1 MAAGAQQTKVVRVGY
16 VWSTNFAEGESDEEY
31 KSGYAYEYLQKVAY
45 YTGWEY
51 QYVYGDWS
59 DIFQMLVDGQVDL
72 MIGVSYTPERARIM
86 DFPDYPMGQENYYI
100 YVWQNS
106 ALANLSASELVGLS
120 IGCTGGSMQNLS
132 LEAWNQEH
140 GSSCTI
146 QTFSGNIDMYKAFAS
161 HTIDA
166 VVDTDNAILPT
177 DGLVPLVK
185 VGSSDYYLA
194 VRKNAEDILS
204 ELNTALEQIDHSD
217 PYYLQNL
224 HSKFFSE
231 TAIATTLTAPEK
243 AWLADHPVIRVGYL
257 NSYLPYCSK
266 DGSGQPTG
274 VMLDI
279 FSGIFA
285 KLKVDAQPQIQ
296 YTAFD
301 NQQAMVDA
309 VKAGDVDVIFPIG
322 GDVWFSESLGLYQ
335 TADIAQILL
344 DLVYK
349 GDYAHLTIEKI
360 GVNRNNL
367 MQYMDSVHRYPD
379 AQVVF
384 FDSTED
390 CLKAIVSGSIDCT
403 ITNGL
408 RTDGLVRRDIYQSL
422 NALELSDP
430 FPICMGV
437 RRGETDLLIL
447 LNHGLN
453 TLDKNYVLS
462 STYQYQDNIYV
473 YTPMDFLL
481 ENVLWVVTGIVL
493 FALVIILAAY
503 RDAQKTRR
511 HLAQEKAL
519 TKNLEDALEEAQ
531 CANQAKTIFLNNISH
546 DIRTPM
552 NAIMGFTDIAMK
564 YNPKPEVENCLQKIR
579 ESSEHL
585 LTLIND
591 VLDISRIESGKIK
604 FAPIGVDIVEVADT
618 VLSIMY
624 GFLSNRNITF
634 HTHLAIPETRYV
646 LADAVR
652 IREVLVNILGNAVKF
667 TGDGGSITFTSDY
680 LPGAD
685 DRHMIVRYRVTDTG
699 VGMTKEFVKHIFD
712 EFSQEESSART
723 YYKGSGLGMAISKRY
738 VDLMDGNISVESEKG
753 KGSTFTVEL
762 PLELTEADKVQKQAS
777 PGDST
782 DLTGVKIL
790 MAEDNDLNAEI
801 AMVQLEELGIHITR
815 ASDGKE
821 ALKIFASNQPGTFD
835 IIFMDIMMPN
845 MNGYEAT
852 KAIRALQNRPD
863 ARTIPII
870 AMTANAFAEDVQASL
885 DAGMNLSLIHI

>member
-1 MAAGAQQTKVVRVGY
+1 MKKRLTALLLSLVLVAGLIWAGFAYFGFVSQTIYEESTAHLTEIFHQANQTLYNLVSVN
-16 VWSTNFAEGESDEEY
+16 WSRMRMWVPYLEKAESDEEVL
-31 KSGYAYEYLQKVAY
+31 AYVDQAREESNFTDFYFISRNGEYLTL
-45 YTGWEY
+45 TGNRGYLDLRDQLPNLILEKQPIVVNSVVPDQPEIMVFAIPAKQGSY
-51 QYVYGDWS
+51 RGFDYEAIAITYNNS
-59 DIFQMLVDGQVDL
+59 DLVD
-72 MIGVSYTPERARIM
+72 
-86 DFPDYPMGQENYYI
+86 
-100 YVWQNS
+100 
-106 ALANLSASELVGLS
+106 ALKIS
-120 IGCTGGSMQNLS
+120 
-132 LEAWNQEH
+132 
-140 GSSCTI
+140 
-146 QTFSGNIDMYKAFAS
+146 AFAGQAS
-161 HTIDA
+161 TFAVLPDGRV
-166 VVDTDNAILPT
+166 VVDN
-177 DGLVPLVK
+177 
-185 VGSSDYYLA
+185 GS
-194 VRKNAEDILS
+194 EDM
-204 ELNTALEQIDHSD
+204 Q
-217 PYYLQNL
+217 
-224 HSKFFSE
+224 
-231 TAIATTLTAPEK
+231 
-243 AWLADHPVIRVGYL
+243 
-257 NSYLPYCSK
+257 
-266 DGSGQPTG
+266 
-274 VMLDI
+274 DI
-279 FSGIFA
+279 H
-285 KLKVDAQPQIQ
+285 
-296 YTAFD
+296 
-301 NQQAMVDA
+301 N
-309 VKAGDVDVIFPIG
+309 
-322 GDVWFSESLGLYQ
+322 
-335 TADIAQILL
+335 
-344 DLVYK
+344 
-349 GDYAHLTIEKI
+349 
-360 GVNRNNL
+360 
-367 MQYMDSVHRYPD
+367 
-379 AQVVF
+379 
-384 FDSTED
+384 
-390 CLKAIVSGSIDCT
+390 
-403 ITNGL
+403 
-408 RTDGLVRRDIYQSL
+408 
-422 NALELSDP
+422 
-430 FPICMGV
+430 
-437 RRGETDLLIL
+437 
-447 LNHGLN
+447 
-453 TLDKNYVLS
+453 
-462 STYQYQDNIYV
+462 
-473 YTPMDFLL
+473 
-481 ENVLWVVTGIVL
+481 L
-493 FALVIILAAY
+493 FALLEKSERLTDEEITALQADFLAGNSSSIVFDVDGSSYYLVYEPANFQNWTVLGIVPTDVVNSSMNKLQSTTMLVVSGIAIALAVMLLLLVIQQNRQKLRRKDNELLARDELFSKLSINVDDVFLMMDANDLRVEYVSPNIEKLVGISEQQVLDDIREIEHLIRTDESVHILDQLSTILPGEQREWDREY
-503 RDAQKTRR
+503 IHQKTGEELWFRVVVFCTDI
-511 HLAQEKAL
+511 QGEKKYIL
-519 TKNLEDALEEAQ
+519 DLSDRTKDKKINQRLEDAFHTAEN
-531 CANQAKTIFLNNISH
+531 ANRAKTTFLNNMSH

-552 NAIMGFTDIAMK
+552 NAIIGFTNIAMK
-564 YNPKPEVENCLQKIR
+564 HEPEPEVRGCLEKIR
-579 ESSEHL
+579 ESSDHL

-782 DLTGVKIL
+782 DLAGVKIL

-835 IIFMDIMMPN
+835 IIFMDIMMPK

-885 DAGMNLSLIHI
+885 DAGMNDHLSKPIVIDEVVKTIARNLNR

>member
-1 MAAGAQQTKVVRVGY
+1 MKKRWIALLLVLVLVAGVIWAGSAYFDFVAQTIFDESTAHLTEIFHQANQQLYNLVSVN
-16 VWSTNFAEGESDEEY
+16 WSRMRMWAPYIEKTQSDEEI
-31 KSGYAYEYLQKVAY
+31 VAY
-45 YTGWEY
+45 VNQAREESNFTNFYFI
-51 QYVYGDWS
+51 S
-59 DIFQMLVDGQVDL
+59 RDGKYITLSEGRGYLDL
-72 MIGVSYTPERARIM
+72 RE
-86 DFPDYPMGQENYYI
+86 Q
-100 YVWQNS
+100 
-106 ALANLSASELVGLS
+106 
-120 IGCTGGSMQNLS
+120 
-132 LEAWNQEH
+132 
-140 GSSCTI
+140 
-146 QTFSGNIDMYKAFAS
+146 
-161 HTIDA
+161 
-166 VVDTDNAILPT
+166 LPT
-177 DGLVPLVK
+177 LILDDQPIVVNSVVPDKPEIMVFAIPTER
-185 VGSSDYYLA
+185 GSFRGFDY
-194 VRKNAEDILS
+194 E
-204 ELNTALEQIDHSD
+204 
-217 PYYLQNL
+217 
-224 HSKFFSE
+224 
-231 TAIATTLTAPEK
+231 AIAIT
-243 AWLADHPVIRVGYL
+243 YN
-257 NSYLPYCSK
+257 NSDMVEALKISAFNGQASTYAVLP
-266 DGSGQPTG
+266 DGR
-274 VMLDI
+274 I
-279 FSGIFA
+279 A
-285 KLKVDAQPQIQ
+285 VD
-296 YTAFD
+296 
-301 NQQAMVDA
+301 NS
-309 VKAGDVDVIFPIG
+309 
-322 GDVWFSESLGLYQ
+322 SE
-335 TADIAQILL
+335 A
-344 DLVYK
+344 
-349 GDYAHLTIEKI
+349 
-360 GVNRNNL
+360 
-367 MQYMDSVHRYPD
+367 MDSVHNLFVLLEESKSLTD
-379 AQVVF
+379 DQITALQQDF
-384 FDSTED
+384 LSGN
-390 CLKAIVSGSIDCT
+390 SGSLLFKINGVSNYLVYEPANFQNWTVVGIVPADVVNSSMNELQATT
-403 ITNGL
+403 ITVVSAITIAMAVMLLLLVIIQNRQKLKQKDNALLARDELFSKLSVNVDDVFLMVDAKDLRVEYVSPNIEKLVGISEQQVFDDIHEIEHLL
-408 RTDGLVRRDIYQSL
+408 RTDESEPILDQ
-422 NALELSDP
+422 LSDILP
-430 FPICMGV
+430 
-437 RRGETDLLIL
+437 GEQRLWDREYIHQITGEELWFRVAAFCTDIQGEAKYIL
-447 LNHGLN
+447 DLSDR
-453 TLDKNYVLS
+453 TKDKKINQKLADAVH
-462 STYQYQDNIYV
+462 TA
-473 YTPMDFLL
+473 
-481 ENVLWVVTGIVL
+481 EN
-493 FALVIILAAY
+493 
-503 RDAQKTRR
+503 
-511 HLAQEKAL
+511 
-519 TKNLEDALEEAQ
+519 
-531 CANQAKTIFLNNISH
+531 ANRAKTIFLNNMSH

-723 YYKGSGLGMAISKRY
+723 HYKGSGLGMAISKRY
-738 VDLMDGNISVESEKG
+738 VDLMGGNISVESEKG

-835 IIFMDIMMPN
+835 IIFMDIMMPK

-885 DAGMNLSLIHI
+885 DAGMNDHLSKPIVMEEVIKAIARNIRQ

>member
-1 MAAGAQQTKVVRVGY
+1 MKKRWIALLLVLVLVAGVIWAGSAYFDFVAQTIFDESTAHLTEIFHQANQQLYNLVSVN
-16 VWSTNFAEGESDEEY
+16 WSRMRMWAPYIEKTQSDEEI
-31 KSGYAYEYLQKVAY
+31 VAY
-45 YTGWEY
+45 VNQAREESNFTNFYFI
-51 QYVYGDWS
+51 S
-59 DIFQMLVDGQVDL
+59 RDGKYITLSEGRGYLDL
-72 MIGVSYTPERARIM
+72 RE
-86 DFPDYPMGQENYYI
+86 Q
-100 YVWQNS
+100 
-106 ALANLSASELVGLS
+106 
-120 IGCTGGSMQNLS
+120 
-132 LEAWNQEH
+132 
-140 GSSCTI
+140 
-146 QTFSGNIDMYKAFAS
+146 
-161 HTIDA
+161 
-166 VVDTDNAILPT
+166 LPT
-177 DGLVPLVK
+177 LILDDQPIVVNSVVPDKPEIMVFAIPTER
-185 VGSSDYYLA
+185 GSFRGFDY
-194 VRKNAEDILS
+194 E
-204 ELNTALEQIDHSD
+204 
-217 PYYLQNL
+217 
-224 HSKFFSE
+224 
-231 TAIATTLTAPEK
+231 AIAIT
-243 AWLADHPVIRVGYL
+243 YN
-257 NSYLPYCSK
+257 NSDMVEALKISAFNGQASTYAVLP
-266 DGSGQPTG
+266 DGR
-274 VMLDI
+274 I
-279 FSGIFA
+279 A
-285 KLKVDAQPQIQ
+285 VD
-296 YTAFD
+296 
-301 NQQAMVDA
+301 NS
-309 VKAGDVDVIFPIG
+309 
-322 GDVWFSESLGLYQ
+322 SE
-335 TADIAQILL
+335 A
-344 DLVYK
+344 
-349 GDYAHLTIEKI
+349 
-360 GVNRNNL
+360 
-367 MQYMDSVHRYPD
+367 MDSVHNLFVLLEESKSLTD
-379 AQVVF
+379 DQITALQQDF
-384 FDSTED
+384 LSGN
-390 CLKAIVSGSIDCT
+390 SGSLLFKINGVPNYLVYESANFQNWTVVGIVPADVVNSSMNELQTTT
-403 ITNGL
+403 ITVVSAITIAMAVMLLLLVIIQNRQKLKQKDNALLARDELFSKLSVNVDDVFLMVDAKDLRVEYVSPNIEKLVGISEQQVFDDIHEIEHLL
-408 RTDGLVRRDIYQSL
+408 RTDESEHILDQ
-422 NALELSDP
+422 LSDILP
-430 FPICMGV
+430 
-437 RRGETDLLIL
+437 GEQRLWDREYIHQITGEALWFRVAAFCTDIQGEAKYIL
-447 LNHGLN
+447 DLSDR
-453 TLDKNYVLS
+453 TKDKKINQKLADAVH
-462 STYQYQDNIYV
+462 TA
-473 YTPMDFLL
+473 
-481 ENVLWVVTGIVL
+481 EN
-493 FALVIILAAY
+493 
-503 RDAQKTRR
+503 
-511 HLAQEKAL
+511 
-519 TKNLEDALEEAQ
+519 
-531 CANQAKTIFLNNISH
+531 ANRAKTIFLNNMSH

-552 NAIMGFTDIAMK
+552 NAIIGFTNIARK

-604 FAPIGVDIVEVADT
+604 FAPIGVDIVEAADT

-723 YYKGSGLGMAISKRY
+723 HYKGSGLGMAISKRY
-738 VDLMDGNISVESEKG
+738 VDLMGGNISVESEKG

-835 IIFMDIMMPN
+835 IIFMDIMMPK

-885 DAGMNLSLIHI
+885 DAGMNDHLSKPIVMEEVIKTIARNIRQ

>member
-1 MAAGAQQTKVVRVGY
+1 MKKRLTALLLSLVLVAGVIWAGSAYFDFVSQTIYEESTAHLTEIFHQANQTLYNLVSVN
-16 VWSTNFAEGESDEEY
+16 WSRMRMWVPYLEKAESDEEVL
-31 KSGYAYEYLQKVAY
+31 AYVDQAREESNFTDFYFISRNGEYLTL
-45 YTGWEY
+45 TGNRGYLDLRDQLPNLILEKQPIVVNSVVPDQPEIMVFAIPAKQGSY
-51 QYVYGDWS
+51 RGFDYEAIAITYNNS
-59 DIFQMLVDGQVDL
+59 DMV
-72 MIGVSYTPERARIM
+72 
-86 DFPDYPMGQENYYI
+86 N
-100 YVWQNS
+100 
-106 ALANLSASELVGLS
+106 ALKIS
-120 IGCTGGSMQNLS
+120 
-132 LEAWNQEH
+132 
-140 GSSCTI
+140 
-146 QTFSGNIDMYKAFAS
+146 AFAGQAS
-161 HTIDA
+161 TYA
-166 VVDTDNAILPT
+166 VLPDGRIAVDN
-177 DGLVPLVK
+177 
-185 VGSSDYYLA
+185 SSEA
-194 VRKNAEDILS
+194 
-204 ELNTALEQIDHSD
+204 
-217 PYYLQNL
+217 
-224 HSKFFSE
+224 
-231 TAIATTLTAPEK
+231 
-243 AWLADHPVIRVGYL
+243 
-257 NSYLPYCSK
+257 
-266 DGSGQPTG
+266 
-274 VMLDI
+274 
-279 FSGIFA
+279 
-285 KLKVDAQPQIQ
+285 
-296 YTAFD
+296 
-301 NQQAMVDA
+301 
-309 VKAGDVDVIFPIG
+309 
-322 GDVWFSESLGLYQ
+322 
-335 TADIAQILL
+335 
-344 DLVYK
+344 
-349 GDYAHLTIEKI
+349 
-360 GVNRNNL
+360 
-367 MQYMDSVHRYPD
+367 MDSVHNLFVLLEESKSLTD
-379 AQVVF
+379 DQITALQQDF
-384 FDSTED
+384 LSGN
-390 CLKAIVSGSIDCT
+390 SGSLLFKINGVSNYLVYESANFQNWTVVGIVPADVVNSSMNELQTTT
-403 ITNGL
+403 IT
-408 RTDGLVRRDIYQSL
+408 VVSAI
-422 NALELSDP
+422 A
-430 FPICMGV
+430 IAMAV
-437 RRGETDLLIL
+437 MLLL
-447 LNHGLN
+447 
-453 TLDKNYVLS
+453 
-462 STYQYQDNIYV
+462 
-473 YTPMDFLL
+473 
-481 ENVLWVVTGIVL
+481 
-493 FALVIILAAY
+493 LVIIQNRQKLKQKDNALLA
-503 RDAQKTRR
+503 RDELFSKLSVNVDDVFLMVDAKDLRVEYVSPNIEKLVGISEQQVFDDIHEIEHLLQTDESEHILDQLSDILPGEQRLWDREYIHQITGEELWFRVAAFCTDIQGEAKYILDLSDRTKDKKINQK
-511 HLAQEKAL
+511 LA
-519 TKNLEDALEEAQ
+519 DAVHTAEN
-531 CANQAKTIFLNNISH
+531 ANRAKTIFLNNMSH

-564 YNPKPEVENCLQKIR
+564 YHPKPEVENCLQKIR

-738 VDLMDGNISVESEKG
+738 VDLMGGNISVESEKG

-782 DLTGVKIL
+782 DLAGVKIL

-835 IIFMDIMMPN
+835 IIFMDIMMPK

-852 KAIRALQNRPD
+852 KAIRTLQNRPD

-885 DAGMNLSLIHI
+885 DAGMNGHLSKPIVIDEVAKTIARNLNR

>member
-1 MAAGAQQTKVVRVGY
+1 MKKRLTALLLSLVLVAGVIWAGSAYFDFVSQTIYEESTAHLTEIFHQANQQLYNLVSVN
-16 VWSTNFAEGESDEEY
+16 WSRMRMWVPYLEKAESDEEVL
-31 KSGYAYEYLQKVAY
+31 AYVDQAREESNFTDFYFISRNGEYLTL
-45 YTGWEY
+45 TGNRGYLDLRDQLPNLILEKQPIVVNSVVPDQPEIMVFAIPAKQGSY
-51 QYVYGDWS
+51 RGFDYEAIAITYNNS
-59 DIFQMLVDGQVDL
+59 DLVD
-72 MIGVSYTPERARIM
+72 
-86 DFPDYPMGQENYYI
+86 
-100 YVWQNS
+100 
-106 ALANLSASELVGLS
+106 ALKIS
-120 IGCTGGSMQNLS
+120 
-132 LEAWNQEH
+132 
-140 GSSCTI
+140 
-146 QTFSGNIDMYKAFAS
+146 AFAGQAS
-161 HTIDA
+161 TFAVLPDGRV
-166 VVDTDNAILPT
+166 VVDN
-177 DGLVPLVK
+177 
-185 VGSSDYYLA
+185 GS
-194 VRKNAEDILS
+194 EDM
-204 ELNTALEQIDHSD
+204 Q
-217 PYYLQNL
+217 
-224 HSKFFSE
+224 
-231 TAIATTLTAPEK
+231 
-243 AWLADHPVIRVGYL
+243 
-257 NSYLPYCSK
+257 
-266 DGSGQPTG
+266 
-274 VMLDI
+274 DI
-279 FSGIFA
+279 H
-285 KLKVDAQPQIQ
+285 
-296 YTAFD
+296 
-301 NQQAMVDA
+301 N
-309 VKAGDVDVIFPIG
+309 
-322 GDVWFSESLGLYQ
+322 
-335 TADIAQILL
+335 
-344 DLVYK
+344 
-349 GDYAHLTIEKI
+349 
-360 GVNRNNL
+360 
-367 MQYMDSVHRYPD
+367 
-379 AQVVF
+379 
-384 FDSTED
+384 
-390 CLKAIVSGSIDCT
+390 
-403 ITNGL
+403 
-408 RTDGLVRRDIYQSL
+408 
-422 NALELSDP
+422 
-430 FPICMGV
+430 
-437 RRGETDLLIL
+437 
-447 LNHGLN
+447 
-453 TLDKNYVLS
+453 
-462 STYQYQDNIYV
+462 
-473 YTPMDFLL
+473 
-481 ENVLWVVTGIVL
+481 L
-493 FALVIILAAY
+493 FALLEKSERLTDEEITALQADFLAGNSSSIVFDVDGSSYYLVYEPANFQNWTVLGIVPTDVVNSSMNKLQSTTMLVVSGIAIALAVMLLLLVIQQNRQKLRRKDNELLARDELFSKLSINVDDVFLMMDANDLRVEYVSPNIEKLVGISEQQVLDDIHEIEHLIRTDESVHILDQLSTILPGEQREWDREY
-503 RDAQKTRR
+503 IHQKTGEELWFRVVVFCTDI
-511 HLAQEKAL
+511 QGEKKYIL
-519 TKNLEDALEEAQ
+519 DLSDRTKDKKINQRLEDAFHTAEN
-531 CANQAKTIFLNNISH
+531 ANRAKTTFLNNMSH

-552 NAIMGFTDIAMK
+552 NAIIGFTNIAMK
-564 YNPKPEVENCLQKIR
+564 HEPEPEVRGCLEKIR
-579 ESSEHL
+579 ESSDHL

-782 DLTGVKIL
+782 DLAGVKIL

-835 IIFMDIMMPN
+835 IIFMDIMMPK

-885 DAGMNLSLIHI
+885 DAGMNDHLSKPIVIDEVVKTIARNLNR